1 MESSALMKPSAIVL
15 KLVLLSILL
24 LFTIVISL
32 LSGSTD
38 IGLSQF
44 YNSIVLPEQNQTITQ
59 IIFDIRL
66 PRTLLAIGVG
76 GGLSVAGA
84 VFQSLLMNPLADPY
98 ILGVS
103 SGGSFGAV
111 LALFLGL
118 SFLGVQLLSFAGA
131 AAVILLVLIV
141 GHKYG
146 RLQQN
151 ILLLS
156 GVMIGA
162 FFGAAILLLI
172 TLMNDTLRTAIYWLV
187 GNLSMADAFGAY
199 YVLIV
204 SLVIS
209 LGLIINSHKLNLLA
223 MGDEDA
229 SNLGLSVRYV
239 KSLIYLFSS
248 LLVGVIVSISG
259 VIGFVGLLIPHVTRL
274 LFGADNRIVMP
285 ASFLIGASF
294 LILAD
299 TIARTI
305 ISPAELPVGALT
317 AIIGAP
323 IFIYL
328 LKRKN
333 NYA

>member
-1 MESSALMKPSAIVL
+1 MKPTAIVL
-15 KLVLLSILL
+15 KLVSLFILL

-44 YNSIVLPEQNQTITQ
+44 YNSIVIPEQNQTITQ

-66 PRTLLAIGVG
+66 PRILLAIGVG

-111 LALFLGL
+111 LALFLGF
-118 SFLGVQLLSFAGA
+118 SFLGVQLLSFVGA

-162 FFGAAILLLI
+162 FFGASILLLI

-209 LGLIINSHKLNLLA
+209 LGLILNSHKLNLLA

>member
-1 MESSALMKPSAIVL
+1 MKPSAIVL
-15 KLVLLSILL
+15 KIVMLFILL
-24 LFTIVISL
+24 LITITISL
-32 LSGSTD
+32 VSGSTD
-38 IGLSQF
+38 IGLSEIIS
-44 YNSIVLPEQNQTITQ
+44 SIINPQENQTYAQ
-59 IIFDIRL
+59 IILDIRL
-66 PRTLLAIGVG
+66 PRILLAIGVG

-118 SFLGVQLLSFAGA
+118 SFVGVQLFSFIGA
-131 AAVILLVLIV
+131 AVVILLVLIM

-146 RLQQN
+146 RLQQS

-162 FFGAAILLLI
+162 FFGASILLII

-209 LGLIINSHKLNLLA
+209 FGLILNSHKLNLLA

-229 SNLGLSVRYV
+229 SNLGLNVKYV
-239 KSLIYLFSS
+239 KNIIYLFSS
-248 LLVGVIVSISG
+248 LLVGVIVSVSG
-259 VIGFVGLLIPHVTRL
+259 VIGFIGLLIPHVTRL
-274 LFGADNRIVMP
+274 LYGADNRIVVP
-285 ASFLIGASF
+285 ASFLVGASF

-299 TIARTI
+299 TVARTI

>member
-1 MESSALMKPSAIVL
+1 MASAIVMKPSAIVL
-15 KLVLLSILL
+15 KIVILFILL
-24 LFTIVISL
+24 LITITISL
-32 LSGSTD
+32 VSGSTD
-38 IGLSQF
+38 IGLSEIIS
-44 YNSIVLPEQNQTITQ
+44 SIMNPQENQTYAQ
-59 IIFDIRL
+59 IILDIRL
-66 PRTLLAIGVG
+66 PRILLAIGVG

-118 SFLGVQLLSFAGA
+118 SFFGVQLFSFVGA
-131 AAVILLVLIV
+131 AVVILLVLIM

-146 RLQQN
+146 RLQQS

-162 FFGAAILLLI
+162 FFGASILLII
-172 TLMNDTLRTAIYWLV
+172 TLMSDTLRIAIYWLV

-209 LGLIINSHKLNLLA
+209 FGLILNSHKLNLLA

-229 SNLGLSVRYV
+229 SNLGLNVKYV
-239 KSLIYLFSS
+239 KNIIYLFSS
-248 LLVGVIVSISG
+248 LLVGVIVSVSG

-274 LFGADNRIVMP
+274 LYGADNRIVVP
-285 ASFLIGASF
+285 ASFLVGASF

-299 TIARTI
+299 TVARTI

>member
-1 MESSALMKPSAIVL
+1 MKPSAIVF
-15 KLVLLSILL
+15 KIIVLFIILL
-24 LFTIVISL
+24 ITITISL
-32 LSGSTD
+32 VSGSTD
-38 IGLSQF
+38 IGLSEIIS
-44 YNSIVLPEQNQTITQ
+44 SIMNPQENQTYAQ
-59 IIFDIRL
+59 IILDIRL
-66 PRTLLAIGVG
+66 PRILLAIGVG

-118 SFLGVQLLSFAGA
+118 SFVGVQLFSFIGA
-131 AAVILLVLIV
+131 AVVIILVLIM

-146 RLQQN
+146 RLQQS

-162 FFGAAILLLI
+162 FFGASILLVI

-209 LGLIINSHKLNLLA
+209 FGLILNSHKLNLLA

-229 SNLGLSVRYV
+229 SNLGLNVKYV
-239 KSLIYLFSS
+239 KNIIYLFSS
-248 LLVGVIVSISG
+248 LLVGVIVSVSG

-274 LFGADNRIVMP
+274 LYGADNRIVVP
-285 ASFLIGASF
+285 ASFLVGASF

-299 TIARTI
+299 TVARTI